1 MPSASQGRR
10 KWGEA
15 ASRRASD
22 GPLGHLG
29 QKLETLGPV
38 GHRVGWAS
46 VMGWTNGLSEPMW
59 PSVTTVQKKGLPIK
73 S

>member
-1 MPSASQGRR
+1 MPSASQGRG

-15 ASRRASD
+15 ASRIASD
-22 GPLGHLG
+22 GPSGHLG
-29 QKLETLGPV
+29 QKLETLVPV

-46 VMGWTNGLSEPMW
+46 VMGWTNGLSERVW
-59 PSVTTVQKKGLPIK
+59 PSVTTVQKKWLPIK